1 MAGSRVLGIPAH
13 VGGIGPPLGPGGHRD
28 RQAVSGRRSRCD
40 DRHSG
45 WCSGWCSNRCC
56 GRLGD
61 RPGAR
66 GQRHGGRIHLSAL
79 VLHGGGILDD
89 GGRCSLGG
97 LEVVCTEDLLALRAG
112 GDQGQLEP
120 GGKRA
125 ADDGGLDRVGPA
137 GDELPRAGGGAVVAA
152 GVGRLAQIPGRPAPA
167 LPHAQVDAHAFG
179 QVGAAGPGEAG
190 DEEAVD
196 LEGVGEQGGV
206 RLRIRG
212 RRQDRRDRRVG
223 CARGLSE
230 GGHGGGC
237 TEHRR
242 RAHRGGV
249 IGATGLLG
257 RWPWRLGARPIA
269 RPRAGALPRRGLDVV
284 EPRLRHLGGLPASG
298 GQVEDLHRSGGLALT
313 TGVAG
318 AWSGTG
324 HGDQAGQEQRGQGD
338 EPGGAARAC
347 AGAETTGMA
356 TEAMAAAR
364 SDAAKS
370 ARDVH
375 GVPLR

>member
-28 RQAVSGRRSRCD
+28 RQAIGGRRSRCD

-45 WCSGWCSNRCC
+45 WCSNRCR

-61 RPGAR
+61 RHRAR
-66 GQRHGGRIHLSAL
+66 GQCHGGRIHLSAP
-79 VLHGGGILDD
+79 VLGGGGILDD

-97 LEVVCTEDLLALRAG
+97 LEVVGIEDLLALRAG

-120 GGKRA
+120 SGKRA

-137 GDELPRAGGGAVVAA
+137 GDELPRAGGGAVIAA
-152 GVGRLAQIPGRPAPA
+152 GVGRLTQVPGRPAPV
-167 LPHAQVDAHAFG
+167 LPHAQVDAHAVG
-179 QVGAAGPGEAG
+179 QVGTTGPGEAG
-190 DEEAVD
+190 DEEAVN
-196 LEGVGEQGGV
+196 LKGVGEQGGV

-212 RRQDRRDRRVG
+212 RRQDRWDRRTG
-223 CARGLSE
+223 CSHRLSE

-237 TEHRR
+237 AEHRR

-257 RWPWRLGARPIA
+257 RRPWRLGARPIA

-284 EPRLRHLGGLPASG
+284 EP
-298 GQVEDLHRSGGLALT
+298 
-313 TGVAG
+313 
-318 AWSGTG
+318 
-324 HGDQAGQEQRGQGD
+324 
-338 EPGGAARAC
+338 
-347 AGAETTGMA
+347 
-356 TEAMAAAR
+356 
-364 SDAAKS
+364 
-370 ARDVH
+370 
-375 GVPLR
+375 